1 MKRSA
6 TRRQESL
13 RKSGSGSRPRRRWR
27 PIAPGAKSKVIQG
40 ALLEFVVGVGMA
52 SLEAMLER
60 DRDALCGW
68 RYKHC
73 EERHAYRAGY
83 VAGQLVLGGR
93 RVHVARPR
101 VRSVDGQE
109 IRLPTWET
117 YSCTDPLSQRAYEQL
132 IVGASTRKYER
143 SLEPV
148 VQAVQTSGTS
158 KSAVSRRFIECTQ
171 DRLKQLM
178 HRPLHPLKILVLM
191 LDGIRLGEHML
202 LVALGV
208 DESGKKHVLGLVEG
222 ATENSAACTR
232 LLTDLRERG
241 LGLENRAI
249 LVVIDGAKALRKSVK
264 DVFGRLALVQRC
276 QEHKKRNGLDHLP
289 ETMKDAIRAR
299 LAAIYASRRVLWA
312 EKELR
317 SLAEE
322 LTRTYPGAAA
332 SLLEGLEETLT
343 LMRLHVNGELGRSL
357 STTNLV
363 ENLMGAIRR
372 ITRNVDHWQ
381 GGQMALR
388 WTAAALLEAEPR
400 FARLPSAR
408 HLGLLKLSLQAHY
421 ASLTSRL
428 VDPTEQAA

>member
-1 MKRSA
+1 
-6 TRRQESL
+6 
-13 RKSGSGSRPRRRWR
+13 
-27 PIAPGAKSKVIQG
+27 
-40 ALLEFVVGVGMA
+40 
-52 SLEAMLER
+52 MLEQ
-60 DRDALCGW
+60 DRDVVCGP
-68 RYKHC
+68 RYRHC
-73 EERHAYRAGY
+73 ERRSAYRAGY
-83 VAGQLVLGGR
+83 AQGQLVLGGR
-93 RVHVARPR
+93 RVHLARPR
-101 VRSVDGQE
+101 LRSMQGEE
-109 IRLPTWET
+109 ITLPTWEKF
-117 YSCTDPLSQRAYEQL
+117 SCTDPLSHRAYEQL
-132 IVGASTRKYER
+132 MVGVSTCKYER

-148 VQAVQTSGTS
+148 VEAVQTSGAS
-158 KSAVSRRFIECTQ
+158 KSAVSRRFIECTEE
-171 DRLKQLM
+171 RLKHLM

-208 DESGKKHVLGLVEG
+208 DESGKKHVLGVVEG

-241 LGLENRAI
+241 LGLENQAL
-249 LVVIDGAKALRKSVK
+249 LVVIDGAKALRKSVQ

-276 QEHKKRNGLDHLP
+276 QEHKKRNVLDHLP
-289 ETMKDAIRAR
+289 QTMKDAIRAR
-299 LAAIYASRRVLWA
+299 LAAIYTSRRVLWA

-322 LTRTYPGAAA
+322 LSRTYPGAAA

-343 LMRLHVNGELGRSL
+343 LLRLNVNGELGRSL
-357 STTNLV
+357 STTNLI

-381 GGQMALR
+381 GGHMALR
-388 WTAAALLEAEPR
+388 WAAAALLEAEPR
-400 FARLPSAR
+400 FARLPAAR

-428 VDPTEQAA
+428 VDPTEQAASSKTLAIPISTETGTPPTSLAVHRSGSTDPDSFSASRTDMNSAVELPGYLPAPI